1 MNKLELDLIR
11 QALTAEEFDKY
22 QSVVRR
28 IADNSRAIPTKVAQ
42 GVNLGEMLT
51 ELSAGLAPRLD
62 TAKSAGTTDRREKNA
77 AELPW
82 VHKASPKAVLQD
94 IERLLWFN
102 DRIFIFAAQMTAKHS
117 LLSELLA
124 AQKLAALSVMQ
135 RDEAELGK
143 VLLTFVRRLKNAD
156 LKTEAV
162 KDLPNAMIAALAAAL
177 NGKDGDELADGL
189 GLLRRTRASEGA
201 SEVDEDLDVLE
212 KQIAAAQEESWLS
225 PTYLELAALLP
236 DEPPV
241 HLQPED
247 WDYDKGDLPPELWS
261 AILEA
266 VQYRFEERL
275 ATPEEE
281 SAVLGMPLPEAHDW
295 ATLHDREAN
304 FREVAHN
311 YIRSA
316 GGAQNHVR
324 DFFKS
329 RTQCDPDCVDD
340 NVVRVWI
347 FLLAARQMEAEVH
360 DRLFGRAYF
369 DGVTMPLASPTP
381 NMVRVLR
388 WIGDD

>member
-11 QALTAEEFDKY
+11 QALTIEEFDEY
-22 QSVVRR
+22 QSVARR

-42 GVNLGEMLT
+42 GGDLGEMLT
-51 ELSAGLAPRLD
+51 ELSAGLAPRLE
-62 TAKSAGTTDRREKNA
+62 TAKSAGATDRREKNA

-82 VHKASPKAVLQD
+82 VHKASHKAVLQD

-102 DRIFIFAAQMTAKHS
+102 NRIIIFAAQMTAKHS
-117 LLSELLA
+117 LLGQLLA

-156 LKTEAV
+156 LTTEAV

-177 NGKDGDELADGL
+177 NGKDGNELADAL
-189 GLLRRTRASEGA
+189 GVPTRTRASKDVA
-201 SEVDEDLDVLE
+201 EVDDELDALE
-212 KQIAAAQEESWLS
+212 KQIATAKDESWLS

-247 WDYDKGDLPPELWS
+247 WDYDKGDLPREWWS
-261 AILEA
+261 AIFEA
-266 VQYRFEERL
+266 DQYRFEDRL

-295 ATLHDREAN
+295 ATLFDRDAGFGEIALK
-304 FREVAHN
+304 H
-311 YIRSA
+311 IRNPR
-316 GGAQNHVR
+316 GAQNNVR
-324 DFFKS
+324 DLFKS

-347 FLLAARQMEAEVH
+347 FLLAARQMNAEEH

-381 NMVRVLR
+381 KMVRVLR